1 MTWLNFQLDWL
12 LNSKMDSVLTV
23 MMNLRYAR
31 IFEQGRVEYE
41 NIYTLLIEI

>member
-1 MTWLNFQLDWL
+1 
-12 LNSKMDSVLTV
+12 MDSVLTV

-41 NIYTLLIEI
+41 NIYFYFVFIVMNWNVEPNF